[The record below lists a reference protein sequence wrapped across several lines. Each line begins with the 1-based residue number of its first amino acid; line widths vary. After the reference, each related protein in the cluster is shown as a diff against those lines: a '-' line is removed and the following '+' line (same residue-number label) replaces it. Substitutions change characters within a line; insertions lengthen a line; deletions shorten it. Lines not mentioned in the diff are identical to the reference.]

1 MTRLIWYP
9 LMASLLIG
17 VTGHSDLTQIPRD
30 HEQMELNSS
39 QLFPK
44 LEKYTNEAISQA
56 IKQIDEKT
64 ALNLVWKLPQVQR
77 KAKEIER
84 LSKGSIKVAAIVY
97 GSPTA
102 DDPYYKIRIFEDE
115 PDHNSTVY
123 WFRVLS
129 TNGTIDVLDVIE
141 NKYITLEAW
150 REQLKR

>member
-9 LMASLLIG
+9 LMTSLLIG
-17 VTGHSDLTQIPRD
+17 VTGHSDLTPISGD
-30 HEQMELNSS
+30 HVQMELNSS
-39 QLFPK
+39 QLFPE
-44 LEKYTNEAISQA
+44 LEKYTNQTISQA
-56 IKQIDEKT
+56 IRQIDEKT
-64 ALNLVWKLPQVQR
+64 ALNSVWKLPQVQR

-97 GSPTA
+97 GSPSP
-102 DDPYYKIRIFEDE
+102 DDPYYKIRVFEDE

-129 TNGTIDVLDVIE
+129 TSGVIDVLDVID

-150 REQLKR
+150 KEQLKR